1 MIIAKLVNK
10 PVLLYVW
17 HALCL
22 GVLRGT
28 EEERWPLSEEPFHLL
43 CKTNNTCEESGK
55 TRARYKA
62 LTAGAT
68 ELTNVAGEC
77 AKDNGE
83 GVH

>member
-1 MIIAKLVNK
+1 MSRRSERNRRGEV
-10 PVLLYVW
+10 
-17 HALCL
+17 AL
-22 GVLRGT
+22 
-28 EEERWPLSEEPFHLL
+28 EEPFHLL

-77 AKDNGE
+77 AKDDGE